1 MKRNSEKMA
10 PLRHVAI
17 IMDGNGRWAKKRGL
31 PRLAGHQEGVRSVER
46 VIKAAADVKIPFLS
60 FFAFSTEN
68 WKRPRTEVDA
78 LMSLFSLHLRGKV
91 EELKKN
97 GVRLLFSGRRENL
110 PAELVDEM
118 KKAEERTSANMAITV
133 AICIN
138 YGGRQEIVDSV
149 NRFLLESKPAKL
161 TEDIITS
168 GMYNPDIPDPDLVIR
183 TSGETR
189 LSNFLLWQAAYS
201 ELYFTETLWPD
212 FCSGDLHAALEYF
225 YGRDRRYGGLND
237 A

>member
-1 MKRNSEKMA
+1 MNRILENKA

-17 IMDGNGRWAKKRGL
+17 IMDGNGRWARNRGL

-46 VIKAAADVKIPFLS
+46 VIKAAAAVNIPFLS

-68 WKRPRTEVDA
+68 WRRPRSEVDA
-78 LMSLFSLHLRGKV
+78 LMNLFSLNLRGKV

-97 GVRLLFSGRRENL
+97 GVRLLFSGRRDNL
-110 PAELVDEM
+110 PAELVEEM
-118 KKAEERTSANMAITV
+118 KKAEQRTSANMSITV
-133 AICIN
+133 IICLN

-149 NRFLLESKPAKL
+149 NRFLLEGNPVKL
-161 TEDIITS
+161 TEAIITS

-212 FCSGDLHAALEYF
+212 FSSGDLHAALDYF